1 VGREPVIVL
10 DTHVLIWWLSEPSSL
25 SAKARRAIAKE
36 TAPNTIIVSAIS
48 VLEIA
53 TAARRGRLRFAVS
66 VETWLADTRRLPE
79 LRYEP
84 VSAEIA
90 QLAGSFGDDMHGD
103 PADRIIAAT
112 AILLAVPLVTAD
124 TKLRAIPKLDTVW

>member
-1 VGREPVIVL
+1 MIVL
-10 DTHVLIWWLSEPSSL
+10 DTHVLIWWLNGSSSL
-25 SAKARRAIAKE
+25 SLKARKAINKE
-36 TAPNTIIVSAIS
+36 SPRKGIVVSAIS

-53 TAARRGRLRFAVS
+53 TLLRRGRLQLAMPADK
-66 VETWLADTRRLPE
+66 WLADVQLLPE
-79 LRYEP
+79 LRFES

-112 AILLAVPLVTAD
+112 AILLRAPLVTAD
-124 TKLRAIPKLDTVW
+124 TKLRAYKGLETTW

>member
-1 VGREPVIVL
+1 VIVL

-25 SAKARRAIAKE
+25 STKARRAIAKE
-36 TAPNTIIVSAIS
+36 TSANTIIVSAIS

-90 QLAGSFGDDMHGD
+90 LLAGSFGDDMHGD

-124 TKLRAIPKLDTVW
+124 TKLRALQALDTVW